1 MLWLGSEQSIT
12 AVHHQVQS
20 RLGLSIVVRDN
31 ETTNYA
37 AIRAQLGRWLA
48 RDYGIEHIVPGY
60 SEVPRRLLV
69 ETLLIH
75 QGGFP
80 SEHKFFMFNGVARLV
95 LLRANYGDRGHEPSS
110 GPEARQQNKGIRP
123 HRLTLKIGGRVDPGQ
138 QPRSAT
144 SFLLFSEHKSLVV
157 AFQVILSKRRGWNG
171 TAFHARGHSGS
182 VQALGRY

>member
-1 MLWLGSEQSIT
+1 MQSCRALAGERSCCTAVRDIITAVHHQVQSIT

-110 GPEARQQNKGIRP
+110 GPEARQQNKGK
-123 HRLTLKIGGRVDPGQ
+123 LGRTVSPSKLEDASTQASSRDQ
-138 QPRSAT
+138 QP
-144 SFLLFSEHKSLVV
+144 LFYYFWE
-157 AFQVILSKRRGWNG
+157 QVISCRISSYSK
-171 TAFHARGHSGS
+171 
-182 VQALGRY
+182 